1 MQDVIQKCLEDQDP
15 AVKLH
20 GCKVRGDTSGSGSM
34 EKCTVLKAD
43 LSKLSICCH
52 FSYI

>member
-20 GCKVRGDTSGSGSM
+20 GCKVRGDF
-34 EKCTVLKAD
+34 
-43 LSKLSICCH
+43 H
-52 FSYI
+52 FRFWKHGKVHSFKSRSVQA